1 MMAALRPW
9 LLGVIAAALILAV
22 LYALVPDGKLRGS
35 LRLTGGMVLLLMLL
49 QPLSGWSFPWSGTGA
64 VSIRQEIDRQI
75 RIYQEE
81 GMKEMAS
88 IIAQRT
94 AAYISDE
101 GRQLGVVCH
110 PQVETVQQ
118 NDIPIPYRVV
128 MDVPYHRSLSEYIAR
143 ELGITLERQIWQED
157 AP

>member
-22 LYALVPDGKLRGS
+22 LYALVPNGKLRGP

-101 GRQLGVVCH
+101 GRQ
-110 PQVETVQQ
+110 TVQQ